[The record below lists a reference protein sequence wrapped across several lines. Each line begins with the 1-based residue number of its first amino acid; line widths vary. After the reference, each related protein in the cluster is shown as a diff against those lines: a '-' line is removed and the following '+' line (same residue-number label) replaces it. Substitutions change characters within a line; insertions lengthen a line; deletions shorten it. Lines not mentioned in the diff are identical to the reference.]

1 MRRLGIDQWQNGYPD
16 RNSVLADVE
25 AGVGYVMCEA
35 DTVIACGA
43 VIFGTDPNYAR
54 IEDGEWITDGSDY
67 VVVHRLAVA
76 DGFKHRGMATR
87 FMCQVEEMARMRG
100 TGSFRIDTHRDNL
113 YMQSMLDTLGFTFCG
128 VIYVSDGT
136 PRRAYEK
143 VLR

>member
-25 AGVGYVMCEA
+25 AGAGYVMCEA

-43 VIFGTDPNYAR
+43 VIFGTDPNYAH
-54 IEDGEWITDGSDY
+54 IEEGEWITDGSDY

-87 FMCQVEEMARMRG
+87 FMRQIEEMARMRG
-100 TGSFRIDTHRDNL
+100 TGSFRIDTH
-113 YMQSMLDTLGFTFCG
+113 TATTFICSPCSILSG
-128 VIYVSDGT
+128 SHV
-136 PRRAYEK
+136 AA
-143 VLR
+143 